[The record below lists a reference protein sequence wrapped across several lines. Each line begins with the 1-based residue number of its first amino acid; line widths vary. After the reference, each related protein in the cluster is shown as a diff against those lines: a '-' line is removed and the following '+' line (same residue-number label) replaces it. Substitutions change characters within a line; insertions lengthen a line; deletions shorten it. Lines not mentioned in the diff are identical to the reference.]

1 MSNQVFANQSKKYF
15 PCPGLNAYNLAA
27 PVPILAAANADL
39 GFVTPVV
46 VQADGIVSTS
56 GGPLFFL
63 EDGLY
68 SIKSIV
74 EVTPAAIIDVVEFEA
89 KLTLT
94 GGYAASGSV
103 LDIVRIANQKD
114 VDYYVQTLSYT
125 GYFNAGDF
133 ITTRVTN
140 LGSATITCDSAVCQ
154 LIVCKLV

>member
-103 LDIVRIANQKD
+103 LDIVRIANQTNK
-114 VDYYVQTLSYT
+114 DYYVQTLSYT
-125 GYFNAGDF
+125 GYFNAAEF
-133 ITTRVTN
+133 ITARIIN
-140 LGSATITCDSAVCQ
+140 LGIESINCSSGVCKMF
-154 LIVCKLV
+154 VCKLT